1 MAGSKLYYR
10 IKEVAHLL
18 GEQVSTLRHWESEF
32 PHLAPAHCDKGAR
45 RYTQQDIE
53 NIRTVQYLLRVRK
66 FTIEGAQD
74 ELKRTKKRLDT
85 QLNTLTRLRQI
96 RERLLELR
104 AQLES

>member
-1 MAGSKLYYR
+1 MAGAKLYYR

-45 RYTQQDIE
+45 RYTPQDRE

-85 QLNTLTRLRQI
+85 QLDTLTRLRQI

-104 AQLES
+104 TQLES

>member
-1 MAGSKLYYR
+1 M
-10 IKEVAHLL
+10 
-18 GEQVSTLRHWESEF
+18 
-32 PHLAPAHCDKGAR
+32 

-85 QLNTLTRLRQI
+85 QLDTLTRLRQI

-104 AQLES
+104 TQLEP